1 MSQSSKLILRICAM
15 AVAGWLLAFTVSFIF
30 ADAALVLLLP
40 VLILGPPVLFCVL
53 TYALVRALRD
63 LARQPELRTPANIAV
78 ALAGLIGLLAGAWWW
93 YVGMSQH
100 NAAL

>member
-1 MSQSSKLILRICAM
+1 MSQSSRLILRIY
-15 AVAGWLLAFTVSFIF
+15 AVAIAGWLLAFTVSFIF
-30 ADAALVLLLP
+30 ADAALVLVLP

-53 TYALVRALRD
+53 TYALVRAVRD
-63 LARQPELRTPANIAV
+63 FARQPEFRTPANVVV

-93 YVGMSQH
+93 YVGMSQR

>member
-1 MSQSSKLILRICAM
+1 M
-15 AVAGWLLAFTVSFIF
+15 VSFIF
-30 ADAALVLLLP
+30 GDAALALLLR

-53 TYALVRALRD
+53 AYAVVRAVRD
-63 LARQPELRTPANIAV
+63 LARQPEFRTPANIAV
-78 ALAGLIGLLAGAWWW
+78 AVAGLIGLLAGAWWW